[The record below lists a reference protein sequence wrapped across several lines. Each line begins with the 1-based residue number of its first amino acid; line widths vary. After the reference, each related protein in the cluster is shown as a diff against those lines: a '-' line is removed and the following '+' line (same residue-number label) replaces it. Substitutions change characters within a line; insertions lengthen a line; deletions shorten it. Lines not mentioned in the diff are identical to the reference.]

1 MNSFLDF
8 IVEDIEAKKI
18 LLNTMPTNNKANI
31 KKFYSKIESLSEKYI
46 EYKDRV
52 KKYIDTKSKSFD
64 IKDKNTKSE
73 ALKIKVSNLEH
84 IRFVL
89 NPFNT
94 YFEKMGF
101 DNLIF
106 EMNNYYD
113 FNFNSINEIINKFFN
128 QFELAGVELT
138 SEDFDY
144 TYNVNEY
151 MTSFLNVRSKKS
163 DNYNE
168 VSKIFEK
175 IYWTDPDIICHI
187 ESNFRKLIIKN
198 EKKFINYIEEIKKK
212 IMLENEISS
221 YEQCLDKLKEVYIE
235 LSEVD
240 RESISDIINLAKTR
254 SIDINIYFE
263 DSKVRMATYDSM
275 ILQPINFDNKQETE
289 NFYKTLNKLKINI
302 EEYKNYLKFTPLIDA
317 FKKEYEKQIPTL
329 GKVSNGSAASKK
341 LKSIKSQILAKEGKL
356 DNINKVIFSD
366 KPLHIWLRKNKD
378 LKQLKINS
386 IKQAKELH
394 DLYKVYDQ
402 EYFKDKV
409 LSILTNSLT
418 MGELLHLY
426 YSFDYF
432 KKIAIK
438 KVFEIDSY
446 DEINKRSEEFDLF
459 AMNPTNIVLNAVNV
473 FEKTNIS
480 RIIMNKYRLDN
491 INITEEALTP
501 DDFSVLLEKVNMLLR
516 VNEIENS
523 KITVEKIWF
532 MVQVENINLKEQ
544 KKNA

>member
-1 MNSFLDF
+1 MNSFLNF
-8 IVEDIEAKKI
+8 IEEDIEAKKI
-18 LLNTMPTNNKANI
+18 LLNTLPTNNKANI
-31 KKFYSKIESLSEKYI
+31 KKFYSKIESLSDKYI

-84 IRFVL
+84 IRFIL

-113 FNFNSINEIINKFFN
+113 FNFNCINEIINKFFD
-128 QFELAGVELT
+128 QFELVGVELT

-144 TYNVNEY
+144 TYSVNEY

-163 DNYNE
+163 DNYDE

-175 IYWTDPDIICHI
+175 IYWVDPDIICHI
-187 ESNFRKLIIKN
+187 ESNFRKLIIRN

-212 IMLENEISS
+212 VMLENEISS
-221 YEQCLDKLKEVYIE
+221 YEQCLDKLKAVYIE

-254 SIDINIYFE
+254 AIDINIYFE
-263 DSKVRMATYDSM
+263 DSKVRIATYESM
-275 ILQPINFDNKQETE
+275 ILQPINYDNKQEVDK
-289 NFYKTLNKLKINI
+289 FYKTLNKLKINI
-302 EEYKNYLKFTPLIDA
+302 EEYKNYIKFIPLIDD
-317 FKKEYEKQIPTL
+317 FKKEYEKQISTV
-329 GKVSNGSAASKK
+329 GKNSNESVASKK
-341 LKSIKSQILAKEGKL
+341 LKSIKSQIQAKEAKL
-356 DNINKVIFSD
+356 DNINKMILSD
-366 KPLHIWLRKNKD
+366 KPLYIWFRKNKD

-386 IKQAKELH
+386 IKQAKELY
-394 DLYKVYDQ
+394 DLYKIYDQ
-402 EYFKDKV
+402 EYFKEKV

-418 MGELLHLY
+418 MSELLHLY

-438 KVFEIDSY
+438 KVFEITSY
-446 DEINKRSEEFDLF
+446 EEINKRSEEFDLF

-491 INITEEALTP
+491 INITEESLTP

-523 KITVEKIWF
+523 KLTVEKIWF

-544 KKNA
+544 KKNT